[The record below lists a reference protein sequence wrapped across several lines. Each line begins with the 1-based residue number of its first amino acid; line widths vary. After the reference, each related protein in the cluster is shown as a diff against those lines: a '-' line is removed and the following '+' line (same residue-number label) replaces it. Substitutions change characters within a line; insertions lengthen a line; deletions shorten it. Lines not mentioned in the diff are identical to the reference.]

1 MKPMRTVCILL
12 CVAGVARAQKRGS
25 EDTPAQCR
33 DHIDNDRNGLVDCDD
48 PKCGNLP
55 QCRLSLIDPL
65 DQPLTGKGQMTAGIM
80 MLIFGPALAGAS
92 SAVYLDAEGQ
102 NASSKRT
109 LEFTMGGVL
118 TAAGAALAIT
128 GAALLK
134 KGWSRYKEDVEM
146 GIAWNRLDFRVR
158 F

>member
-1 MKPMRTVCILL
+1 MRSVVIVL
-12 CVAGVARAQKRGS
+12 CLTGAAHAQRAT
-25 EDTPAQCR
+25 EETAAQCR
-33 DHIDNDRNGLVDCDD
+33 DHLDNDHNGLVDCDD
-48 PKCGNLP
+48 PKCGILP

-65 DQPLTGKGQMTAGIM
+65 ADQPLTGKGQVTAGIM
-80 MLIFGPALAGAS
+80 MLVFGPALAGVS
-92 SAVYLDAEGQ
+92 SAVYLDAESQ
-102 NASSKRT
+102 SSSSKRT

-128 GAALLK
+128 GVALVK

-146 GIAWNRLDFRVR
+146 GIAWNRLDLRVR